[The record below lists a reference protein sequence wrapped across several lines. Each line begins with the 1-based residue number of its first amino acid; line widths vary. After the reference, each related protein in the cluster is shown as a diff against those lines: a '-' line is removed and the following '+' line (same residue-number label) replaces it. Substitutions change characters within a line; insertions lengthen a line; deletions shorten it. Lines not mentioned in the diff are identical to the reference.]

1 MLFNKTTL
9 KDVKLIELEKLEDE
23 RGFFARVW
31 DTKIFQDNGMVPNTV
46 QCNISY
52 TKIKGSIRGLHYQK
66 NPFEESKLIR
76 CTKGKILDVVID
88 LRPFSKT
95 YKKYEGFELS
105 ENNHKMVYMPEGF
118 AHGFQT
124 LEDNTEVFYQ
134 VSQFYSPDYE
144 NGIRWNDPT
153 FNIKWPIKV
162 TKISQKDKNWKFF
175 NED

>member
-1 MLFNKTTL
+1 MTSNS
-9 KDVKLIELEKLEDE
+9 
-23 RGFFARVW
+23 
-31 DTKIFQDNGMVPNTV
+31 V

-52 TKIKGSIRGLHYQK
+52 TKIKGTIRGLHYQK
-66 NPFEESKLIR
+66 KPFEESKLIR

-88 LRPFSKT
+88 LRPTSKT

-105 ENNHKMVYMPEGF
+105 ENNYKMVYVPEGF

-124 LEDNTEVFYQ
+124 LEDNCEVFYQ

-144 NGIRWNDPT
+144 SGIRWNDPI

-162 TKISQKDKNWKFF
+162 TEISQKDKNWEFF
-175 NED
+175 KKD

>member
-9 KDVKLIELEKLEDE
+9 EDVKLIEVEKFEDE

-31 DTKIFQDNGMVPNTV
+31 DTKIFQDSEMSPNTV

-52 TKIKGSIRGLHYQK
+52 TKVKGSIRGLHYQK
-66 NPFEESKLIR
+66 KPFEESKLIR

-88 LRPFSKT
+88 LRPSSKT

-105 ENNHKMVYMPEGF
+105 ENNHKMVYVPEGF

-162 TKISQKDKNWKFF
+162 TEISQKDKSWKFF
-175 NED
+175 KQD